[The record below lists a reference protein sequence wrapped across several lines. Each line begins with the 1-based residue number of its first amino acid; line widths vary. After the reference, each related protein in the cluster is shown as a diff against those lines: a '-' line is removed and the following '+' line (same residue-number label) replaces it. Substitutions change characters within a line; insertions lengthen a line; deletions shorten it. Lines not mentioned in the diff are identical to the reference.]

1 MSDRRQSKAPA
12 TGRKTWPPIPVLLR
26 AGKRNGC
33 GLVLNLSE
41 SSAFVATSLILR
53 PKSRL
58 RLVVAGSGTGQ
69 TIEVEGEVVWHNHRF
84 FPIFKQLPAGYGIRF
99 TESDPNRR
107 LINDLLQGAVRK
119 SAQSVA

>member
-1 MSDRRQSKAPA
+1 MSDRRQSKAPVPGSKA
-12 TGRKTWPPIPVLLR
+12 WPPIPVLLR
-26 AGKRNGC
+26 AGERNGC
-33 GLVLNLSE
+33 GLVLNLCE

-58 RLVVAGSGTGQ
+58 HLVVAGSGSGQ
-69 TIEVEGEVVWHNHRF
+69 TMEVEGEVVWHHHRF

-99 TESDPNRR
+99 TEGDHNRR
-107 LINDLLQGAVRK
+107 LIHSLLQGAARK